1 MTTSSPTAALP
12 GTTSS
17 TSRGASDPSEGATG
31 RKGSDQCALVL
42 LVPAPRHDRLGH
54 SFAVELAL
62 YHAARM
68 DPDTVD
74 VDFELSWMTG
84 HARNYNVQEAQASL
98 AAALAEAGTPD

>member
-1 MTTSSPTAALP
+1 
-12 GTTSS
+12 
-17 TSRGASDPSEGATG
+17 
-31 RKGSDQCALVL
+31 
-42 LVPAPRHDRLGH
+42 
-54 SFAVELAL
+54 VELAL